1 MSGDVELDAVV
12 QVVASEAAVEVVA
25 GPFGR
30 GRPRSECV
38 AGCGGGGMG
47 VGMDK

>member
-25 GPFGR
+25 GP
-30 GRPRSECV
+30 V
-38 AGCGGGGMG
+38 GCGSDRVEVGGRCDRRVQFG
-47 VGMDK
+47 D